1 MFSQPRN
8 SAKWS
13 APLAQLPPTILS
25 KSTSVCTHT
34 TSDSHSVPL
43 WVGLWPPIKPR
54 GSPGLPPCFEVQA
67 HRNSL
72 DPQAPL
78 APCSAQALA
87 YSVPTP
93 WYTLPW
99 PPSLPTPLGLSGRA
113 QVPRKPSLTLI
124 QLAAVF
130 LQGSSLAPYLS
141 LSPSLSV
148 FTVIAHFIAWHPHPN
163 VRAKRT
169 ENGCLFFFIASPRP
183 TPRHQGGL
191 TITADGINELLLK
204 CIALWT
210 AEQCSLQEKVQT
222 QTEVLFGWMLL
233 N

>member
-1 MFSQPRN
+1 MESVYQPTPSKNTRVSTHGSACVTRRLHDLEQVPSPPRLAVYSSINDGIGVADTQVFSQPRN

-93 WYTLPW
+93 WYTLP
-99 PPSLPTPLGLSGRA
+99 
-113 QVPRKPSLTLI
+113 
-124 QLAAVF
+124 
-130 LQGSSLAPYLS
+130 
-141 LSPSLSV
+141 
-148 FTVIAHFIAWHPHPN
+148 
-163 VRAKRT
+163 
-169 ENGCLFFFIASPRP
+169 
-183 TPRHQGGL
+183 
-191 TITADGINELLLK
+191 
-204 CIALWT
+204 
-210 AEQCSLQEKVQT
+210 
-222 QTEVLFGWMLL
+222 
-233 N
+233 